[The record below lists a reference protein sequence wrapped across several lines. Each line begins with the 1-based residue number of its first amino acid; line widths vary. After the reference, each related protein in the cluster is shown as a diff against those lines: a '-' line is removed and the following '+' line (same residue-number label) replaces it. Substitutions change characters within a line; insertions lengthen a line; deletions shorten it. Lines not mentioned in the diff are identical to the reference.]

1 MPFSEKLIKWYHH
14 HKRDLPWRETTDPYK
29 IWLSEVILQQTRVA
43 QGLEYYHTFA
53 EYFPTVN
60 DLADAEE
67 DLVLR
72 LWQGLG
78 YYSRARNL
86 HKAAKI
92 VVAQHAGQFPTDYSN
107 LLTLPGIGEYTAAAV
122 SSFSANEVRAV
133 LDGNV
138 FRVLARFF
146 GIREPINSSKGKK
159 TFLTLANDIIDAD
172 NPALYNQAIMEFG
185 ALQCKPKNPDCA
197 ICPINDTCY
206 AFAHT
211 EVAVFPLKIKNA
223 KSRDRYFNYFIIRE
237 GDHILVNRRGKG
249 DIWQHLH
256 DFPLIETTAELEP
269 GSWVDHEEIVQTFG
283 SNLIFKY
290 VSAPY
295 KHVLSHQ
302 NIYARFFEITGTTIN
317 LDENNAW
324 DYVLIKDLDK
334 LAKSKLIV
342 SFLEEYFLNK

>member
-1 MPFSEKLIKWYHH
+1 MSFSEILIKWYHH
-14 HKRDLPWRETTDPYK
+14 SKRDLPWRETTDSYK

-43 QGLEYYHTFA
+43 QGLEYYHNFV

-60 DLADAEE
+60 DLASVEE
-67 DLVLR
+67 EVVLR

-86 HKAAKI
+86 HKAAKLVI
-92 VVAQHAGQFPTDYSN
+92 EDYAGQFPTDYST
-107 LLTLPGIGEYTAAAV
+107 LLKLPGIGEYTAAAIA
-122 SSFSANEVRAV
+122 SFSANEVQAV

-146 GIREPINSSKGKK
+146 GIKEPINSSKGKK
-159 TFLTLANDIIDAD
+159 IFLTLANDLIDPD
-172 NPALYNQAIMEFG
+172 NPALYNQSIMEFG

-197 ICPINDTCY
+197 TCPISSTCY
-206 AFAHT
+206 AYTHN
-211 EVAVFPLKIKNA
+211 EVAVFPLKVKKA
-223 KSRDRYFNYFIIRE
+223 KSRDRYFNYFVIRDE
-237 GDHILVNRRGKG
+237 DHILVNRRGKG
-249 DIWQHLH
+249 DIWQHLY
-256 DFPLIETTAELEP
+256 DFPLIETTEELAP
-269 GSWVDHEEIVQTFG
+269 GAWVDHEEIVQAFG
-283 SNLIFKY
+283 SNIIFEH

-317 LDENNAW
+317 LDKNNSW

-342 SFLEEYFLNK
+342 SFLEDFF

>member
-1 MPFSEKLIKWYHH
+1 MSFSDNIVKWYHDN
-14 HKRDLPWRETTDPYK
+14 KRDLPWRETADPYK

-43 QGLEYYHTFA
+43 QGLEYYHTFS
-53 EYFPTVN
+53 EQFPTVN
-60 DLADAEE
+60 DLASADE

-78 YYSRARNL
+78 YYTRARNL
-86 HKAAKI
+86 HKTAKV
-92 VVAQHAGQFPTDYSN
+92 VVAQYAGKFPTDYQS

-122 SSFSANEVRAV
+122 SSFSANEVQAV

-159 TFLTLANDIIDAD
+159 IFLALANELIDPS
-172 NPALYNQAIMEFG
+172 NPALHNQAMMEFG
-185 ALQCKPKNPDCA
+185 ALQCKPASPDCA
-197 ICPINDTCY
+197 SCPISSTCY
-206 AFAHT
+206 AFIHH
-211 EVAVFPLKIKNA
+211 EIGFFPLKLKKT
-223 KSRDRYFNYFIIRE
+223 KSRNRYFNYFIVRE
-237 GDHILVNRRGKG
+237 DDRILVNKRGEG

-256 DFPLIETTAELEP
+256 DFPLIESAEELES
-269 GSWVDHEEIVQTFG
+269 GAWIIHEEIAKVFG
-283 SNLIFKY
+283 SNITFSY
-290 VSAPY
+290 VSPRY

-302 NIYARFFEITGTTIN
+302 NIYARFFEIKGASIN
-317 LDENNAW
+317 FNENNAW

-342 SFLEEYFLNK
+342 SFLEEYF